1 MLKSILNYLQLSCK
15 PYIDMLGPRFFKQ
28 HSQEKLNAGMIG
40 VNIGV
45 PVPREPSEAQ
55 GFS

>member
-1 MLKSILNYLQLSCK
+1 
-15 PYIDMLGPRFFKQ
+15 
-28 HSQEKLNAGMIG
+28 MIG

-55 GFS
+55 GDAVLGDSCRFHNIRGVLQDVLSGP